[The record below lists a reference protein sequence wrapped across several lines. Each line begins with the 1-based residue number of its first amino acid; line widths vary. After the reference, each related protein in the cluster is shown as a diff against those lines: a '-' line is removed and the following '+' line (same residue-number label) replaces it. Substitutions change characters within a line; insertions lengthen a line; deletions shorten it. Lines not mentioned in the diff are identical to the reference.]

1 MKLHWRLLI
10 PLMQALGFAPH
21 VSRFAKDELLAM
33 LMRAG
38 LEMDYEWQPDSFSVF
53 MIARKCA

>member
-1 MKLHWRLLI
+1 
-10 PLMQALGFAPH
+10 
-21 VSRFAKDELLAM
+21 M

-53 MIARKCA
+53 MIARKRT